1 MASPTSWSS
10 VSTPPSGPSRDAL
23 GGRDALSR
31 PGSVGLVV
39 AIHPI
44 SDTTFER
51 LEQAGLDPAAVID
64 LIRLALDED
73 LADGVDVTS
82 VATIPADQRCV
93 VTFGARGAG
102 VVAGLPVAAAVVEMV
117 CGDAAS
123 AFDQLVRD
131 GDAVDAGQAVA
142 RVTAPTTRMLT
153 AERTAL
159 NLLCHLS
166 GVASLT
172 ARWVAAI
179 DGTVARVRDTRKTL
193 PGLRALQKYAVR
205 CGGGV
210 NHRMGLYDAALVK
223 DNHVA
228 GAGGV
233 AAAYAAVRGLEGTIP
248 VEIEVDSLDGLRIAI
263 EAGADEVLIDNF
275 TPDDMRAA
283 VALRDELA
291 PAVRLEASGGLT
303 LETAGE
309 VAATGVDYIAVG
321 ELTHSVRALDLGLDW
336 ETIV

>member
-1 MASPTSWSS
+1 MVTLHPLSADTIA
-10 VSTPPSGPSRDAL
+10 RLDAAL
-23 GGRDALSR
+23 LDA
-31 PGSVGLVV
+31 
-39 AIHPI
+39 
-44 SDTTFER
+44 
-51 LEQAGLDPAAVID
+51 AAVQE
-64 LIRLALDED
+64 LIRVALDED

-93 VTFGARGAG
+93 VTFGARGPG
-102 VVAGLPVAAAVVEMV
+102 VVAGLPIAAAVVEMV
-117 CGDAAS
+117 CGDSAS
-123 AFDQLVRD
+123 AFEYLADD
-131 GDAVDAGQAVA
+131 GDQVEAGSAVA
-142 RVTAPTTRMLT
+142 RVTAPTALMLT

-172 ARWVAAI
+172 ARWAAALA
-179 DGTVARVRDTRKTL
+179 GTDARVRDTRKTL

-228 GAGGV
+228 AAGGV
-233 AAAYAAVRGLEGTIP
+233 AAAYAAVRDLEGAIP
-248 VEIEVDSLDGLRIAI
+248 VEIEVDSLDGLRTAI

-275 TPDDMRAA
+275 TLADMRAA
-283 VALRDELA
+283 VSLRDEIG
-291 PAVRLEASGGLT
+291 PAVRLEASGGLA
-303 LETAGE
+303 LETAAH

-321 ELTHSVRALDLGLDW
+321 ELTHSVRVLDLGLDW
-336 ETIV
+336 ETIA